1 MCSVQFGKRYFSIKT
16 SVLLYSNKCTVTVC
30 DLFNSDKCLKS
41 NVGTWLVQFRH
52 VYCSIQTRVLFNS
65 DKFTVQFRQVYCS
78 IQTSVLYCPVSN
90 PKAGSQA
97 AISHPLLNLI
107 RVAYKVCIT
116 RFFYKSW
123 RIPFPSRLTQLK
135 LKKQLIPRI
144 LR

>member
-78 IQTSVLYCPVSN
+78 IQTSVLYCPLSSVQSEGR
-90 PKAGSQA
+90 KSS
-97 AISHPLLNLI
+97 SHLPSSIEFDPSCLQSLY
-107 RVAYKVCIT
+107 YKV
-116 RFFYKSW
+116 FFIKVGE
-123 RIPFPSRLTQLK
+123 FLF
-135 LKKQLIPRI
+135 
-144 LR
+144 LRG